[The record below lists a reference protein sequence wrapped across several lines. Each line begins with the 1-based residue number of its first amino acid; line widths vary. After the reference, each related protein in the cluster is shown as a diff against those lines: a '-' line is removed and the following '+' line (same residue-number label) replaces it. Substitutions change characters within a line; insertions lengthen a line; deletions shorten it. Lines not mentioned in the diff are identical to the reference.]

1 MQCRSNLLNR
11 KNFEEVGVVLSFHIE
26 FVHYT
31 RTVSLKAPSH
41 CHITG
46 ACVLPWFISR
56 IYFKSF
62 FFFFFLP
69 YKFKRRNSVQISP
82 CCCKKCHHVL
92 SATRK
97 IGVLSADRSRSL
109 VKVQSKKPEK
119 VKSLTSVLQR
129 EHQLLTSAHLF
140 VFTG

>member
-31 RTVSLKAPSH
+31 QTVSLKAPSH

-62 FFFFFLP
+62 FFFFLHFHINLKEETVCK
-69 YKFKRRNSVQISP
+69 YLHVAAKNAIMFSLQQGKLEYCQQTGQGVWSKCSP
-82 CCCKKCHHVL
+82 
-92 SATRK
+92 
-97 IGVLSADRSRSL
+97 
-109 VKVQSKKPEK
+109 
-119 VKSLTSVLQR
+119 KSLR
-129 EHQLLTSAHLF
+129 K
-140 VFTG
+140 